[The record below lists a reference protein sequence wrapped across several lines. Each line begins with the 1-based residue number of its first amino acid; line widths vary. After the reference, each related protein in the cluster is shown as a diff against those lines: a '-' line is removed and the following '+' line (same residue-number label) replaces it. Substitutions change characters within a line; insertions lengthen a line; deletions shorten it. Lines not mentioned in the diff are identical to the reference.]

1 MKKFQFRLQSLLLV
15 RETTERR
22 LREVFFAKRH
32 ASLVAEGRVREANGR
47 REAALEEMRHDRA
60 HSLSAW
66 GCVQRFSGLTVIEED
81 IARLRTEAAERAKE
95 RDEARRDWV
104 EARKQ
109 LKVVERL
116 REKAQETHA
125 QEMQKAEQAMLDE
138 LSVLRRT
145 RSSPTSIEVA

>member
-1 MKKFQFRLQSLLLV
+1 MKKFQFRLHSLLLV
-15 RETTERR
+15 RETAERR

-32 ASLVAEGRVREANGR
+32 ASLVAEGRVRDASAR
-47 REAALEEMRHDRA
+47 REAALEQMRHDRA
-60 HSLSAW
+60 HSLAAW
-66 GCVQRFSGLTVIEED
+66 SCVQRFASLTMLEEE
-81 IARLRTEAAERAKE
+81 IAKARAEAAERAKE

-109 LKVVERL
+109 LKIVERL

-125 QEMQKAEQAMLDE
+125 LEMQRAEQAVLDE

-145 RSSPTSIEVA
+145 RSSHSIEVA